1 MAITY
6 GNRVAVQTSTTG
18 TGTITLGSVVSA
30 AYLTFSEAG
39 IGDGATVHYLISE
52 GSDFEIGQG
61 TYTASGTTLSRDT
74 VYNSKI
80 SGTAGTTKMTL
91 GGGAEVRVIASA
103 AALAAGDN
111 SWRLINET
119 VVSVD
124 TAAVEWTSIANNY
137 VELWVEWIDAQHD
150 SAGSDF
156 INFQM
161 SHDNGSNYS
170 SSAAL
175 PLNTA
180 SSSSTDYSTGFVYI
194 TKRENTS
201 LLLYSADNN
210 ASTFSTLTATAP
222 VEIYSS
228 NINSSFFGVKD
239 GELIDAIKLTC
250 YSAANIAAGTFRL
263 WGR

>member
-52 GSDFEIGQG
+52 GADFEIGQG

-103 AALAAGDN
+103 ASFSGFKTAWTLLNETTVSVSAADVEWDN
-111 SWRLINET
+111 SIITGDYDEYM
-119 VVSVD
+119 VVV
-124 TAAVEWTSIANNY
+124 W
-137 VELWVEWIDAQHD
+137 DAQHD
-150 SAGSDF
+150 NGATAGIALQFSF
-156 INFQM
+156 
-161 SHDNGSNYS
+161 DNGLNYS
-170 SSAAL
+170 NFVNCTGNGNSSYYYFLRAAFGIENAITVTYSGSSESSAAATVAATR
-175 PLNTA
+175 PEFNT
-180 SSSSTDYSTGFVYI
+180 TGFN
-194 TKRENTS
+194 RS
-201 LLLYSADNN
+201 LLL
-210 ASTFSTLTATAP
+210 P
-222 VEIYSS
+222 
-228 NINSSFFGVKD
+228 D
-239 GELIDAIKLTC
+239 GEAIDAVRVIAD
-250 YSAANIAAGTFRL
+250 SSGNITAGTFQI